1 MRSVRPLRVDDW
13 SGAPAE
19 RLLSRAI
26 VPSRRGHPVV
36 LPSLKG
42 RRHPSRKM
50 SLVPSRKAIWPGLT
64 LLFVL
69 AGTAYGLLVGGQGA
83 SFYGQARDGIEA
95 LAVAAGFGVKQI
107 VVQGQTHTTDG
118 EIKAALEAGPATMML
133 DFDTETAKARLEAVP
148 WIRHAQVMRL
158 LPSTLQVVI
167 EERAPFAIWQSGGKT
182 YVVDEAGTVLSPA
195 VREAYSELPLV
206 VGEGAAKHAPEL
218 YDTLKSYEELKQQLI
233 ASIRVGDRRWT
244 LKLKSDVEILLPDD
258 NVADALKT
266 YTNVERNRG
275 LIGDNIAAVDLRLAD
290 RVTFRLRD
298 VKAPRV
304 IAVQPAPTPNEIPT
318 AATKGMPPK
327 SAVSKGST

>member
-1 MRSVRPLRVDDW
+1 MRTVRPLRGENWD
-13 SGAPAE
+13 GASD

-36 LPSLKG
+36 LASMKG
-42 RRHPSRKM
+42 RRQPHSKT
-50 SLVPSRKAIWPGLT
+50 SLIPSRKAIWPGLT

-69 AGTAYGLLVGGQGA
+69 AGTGYGLLVGGQGA
-83 SFYGQARDGIEA
+83 SFYDQARNGVEA

-107 VVQGQTHTTDG
+107 VVQGQTHTSDA
-118 EIKAALEAGPATMML
+118 EIKVALDAGPSTMML
-133 DFDTETAKARLEAVP
+133 DFDTEAAKARLEAVP

-167 EERAPFAIWQSGGKT
+167 EERAPFAVWQSGGKT

-195 VREAYSELPLV
+195 VREAYAELPLV
-206 VGEGAAKHAPEL
+206 VGEGAAKNAPAL
-218 YDTLKSYEELKQQLI
+218 YDTLKSYDELKQQLI
-233 ASIRVGDRRWT
+233 ASVRVGDRRWT
-244 LKLKSDVEILLPDD
+244 LKLKSGVEVLLPDD

-275 LIGDNIAAVDLRLAD
+275 LVGDNIAAVDLRLAD

-298 VKAPRV
+298 VHAPRA
-304 IAVQPAPTPNEIPT
+304 IAVQPAPQPDEIPT

-327 SAVSKGST
+327 SVSKGST

>member
-1 MRSVRPLRVDDW
+1 MRTVRPLRGETWD
-13 SGAPAE
+13 GASD
-19 RLLSRAI
+19 RLLARAI

-36 LPSLKG
+36 LASLKG
-42 RRHPSRKM
+42 RRRSAHKM
-50 SLVPSRKAIWPGLT
+50 SFVPSRKAIWPGLT

-69 AGTAYGLLVGGQGA
+69 AATTYGLLVGGQVT
-83 SFYGQARDGIEA
+83 SFYDQARNGVEA

-107 VVQGQTHTTDG
+107 VVQGQTHTTDT
-118 EIKAALEAGPATMML
+118 EIKAALDAGPSAMML
-133 DFDTETAKARLEAVP
+133 DFDTEAAKARLEAVP

-195 VREAYSELPLV
+195 VREAYLELPLV
-206 VGEGAAKHAPEL
+206 VGEGAAKNAPAL
-218 YDTLKSYEELKQQLI
+218 YDTLKPYDELKQQLI
-233 ASIRVGDRRWT
+233 ASVRVGDRRWT
-244 LKLKSDVEILLPDD
+244 LKLKSGVEILLPDD

-298 VKAPRV
+298 IKAPRV
-304 IAVQPAPTPNEIPT
+304 IAVQPVPQPNEIPT

-327 SAVSKGST
+327 SVSKGST

>member
-1 MRSVRPLRVDDW
+1 VRSVRPLRADEW
-13 SGAPAE
+13 GGASAD
-19 RLLSRAI
+19 RLLARAI
-26 VPSRRGHPVV
+26 VPSRHGHPVV

-42 RRHPSRKM
+42 RRHPNHKT
-50 SLVPSRKAIWPGLT
+50 SLIPSRKAIWPGLT

-69 AGTAYGLLVGGQGA
+69 AGTGYGLLVGGQGA
-83 SFYGQARDGIEA
+83 SFYDQARNGIEA

-118 EIKAALEAGPATMML
+118 EIKAALDAGPSTMML
-133 DFDTETAKARLEAVP
+133 DFDTEAAKTRLEAVP

-182 YVVDEAGTVLSPA
+182 YVVDEAGTILSPA
-195 VREAYSELPLV
+195 VREAYAELPLV
-206 VGEGAAKHAPEL
+206 VGEGAANNAPEL
-218 YDTLKSYEELKQQLI
+218 YDTLKAYDELKQQLI
-233 ASIRVGDRRWT
+233 ASVRVGDRRWT
-244 LKLKSDVEILLPDD
+244 LKLKSGIEILLPDD

-275 LIGDNIAAVDLRLAD
+275 LVGDNIAAVDLRLAD

-298 VKAPRV
+298 VNAPRV
-304 IAVQPAPTPNEIPT
+304 IAVQPAPQPNEIPT

-327 SAVSKGST
+327 SVSKGST

>member
-1 MRSVRPLRVDDW
+1 MRTVRPLRGESWD
-13 SGAPAE
+13 GASD
-19 RLLSRAI
+19 RLLARAV
-26 VPSRRGHPVV
+26 VPARRGHPVV
-36 LPSLKG
+36 LASMKG
-42 RRHPSRKM
+42 RRPSNQKN
-50 SLVPSRKAIWPGLT
+50 SLIPSRKAIWPGLT

-69 AGTAYGLLVGGQGA
+69 AATTYGLLVGGQVA
-83 SFYGQARDGIEA
+83 SLYDQARNGVEA

-107 VVQGQTHTTDG
+107 VVQGQTHTSDA
-118 EIKAALEAGPATMML
+118 EIKAALDAGPSTMML
-133 DFDTETAKARLEAVP
+133 DFDTEAAKARLESVP

-167 EERAPFAIWQSGGKT
+167 EERAPFAVWQSGGKT

-195 VREAYSELPLV
+195 VREAYAELPLV
-206 VGEGAAKHAPEL
+206 VGEGAAKNAPAL
-218 YDTLKSYEELKQQLI
+218 YDTLKAYDELKQQLI
-233 ASIRVGDRRWT
+233 ASVRVGDRRWT
-244 LKLKSDVEILLPDD
+244 LKLKSGVEVLLPDD

-298 VKAPRV
+298 INAPRV
-304 IAVQPAPTPNEIPT
+304 IAVQPVPQPNEIPT

-327 SAVSKGST
+327 SVSKGST